1 MTRGTG
7 NGEQETRNPY
17 AIVEM
22 GGRQWRVEPGTRL
35 DINRINGEVGSQH
48 AVDQVL
54 LARDGDRVE
63 IGRPFVSG
71 ATVVCEV
78 VEHRKGP
85 KEIAYHFR
93 RREQWRKTVGHRQ
106 PLTRLIVKE
115 IQLGNRSR
123 RRGA

>member
-35 DINRINGEVGSQH
+35 DINRITGEVGSDH
-48 AVDQVL
+48 AVEQVL
-54 LARDGDRVE
+54 LARDGDQVK
-63 IGRPFVSG
+63 IGRPFVSD
-71 ATVVCEV
+71 AKVICEV

-85 KEIAYHFR
+85 KVITYKFR
-93 RREQWRKTVGHRQ
+93 RREHWRKTVGHRQ
-106 PLTRLIVKE
+106 PLTRLLVKE
-115 IQLGNRSR
+115 IQLGECK
-123 RRGA
+123 AD